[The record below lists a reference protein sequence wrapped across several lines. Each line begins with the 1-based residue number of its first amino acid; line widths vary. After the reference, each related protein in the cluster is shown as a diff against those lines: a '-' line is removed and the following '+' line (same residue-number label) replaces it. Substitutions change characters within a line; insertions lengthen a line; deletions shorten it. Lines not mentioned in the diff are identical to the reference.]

1 MATFGERRDGRERRE
16 TPAVSGLYAE
26 QALVMALSCAVLFA
40 RQHAV
45 LYLACAS
52 SVRGEQTRTLLLQ
65 EARPHQGRGG
75 SGGTAIAATVLRMH
89 SPRPNLRRA
98 LCVCFLVSAFFR
110 FPSPMFLLYRIV
122 IVDGFTEMRPKFRV
136 CTAACS
142 LVQSMR
148 LERAW

>member
-52 SVRGEQTRTLLLQ
+52 SVGGEQTAH
-65 EARPHQGRGG
+65 ARCYYRKHDLTRAGG
-75 SGGTAIAATVLRMH
+75 SGAR
-89 SPRPNLRRA
+89 
-98 LCVCFLVSAFFR
+98 
-110 FPSPMFLLYRIV
+110 
-122 IVDGFTEMRPKFRV
+122 
-136 CTAACS
+136 
-142 LVQSMR
+142 
-148 LERAW
+148 